1 MTGWASLVCLAYGH
15 HMHAN
20 NAPLSDSPHTQGLGG
35 VVSWFERQN
44 NWIGWVEFLILYCAI
59 VALYLPGI
67 MFILAS
73 GYVFG

>member
-1 MTGWASLVCLAYGH
+1 M
-15 HMHAN
+15 
-20 NAPLSDSPHTQGLGG
+20 QGLGG

-44 NWIGWVEFLILYCAI
+44 NWIGWVEFLVLYCAV

-67 MFILAS
+67 MFILGA